1 MDPQSDFDDLFRK
14 YYTKLC
20 MFAHQYVADLDDCHD
35 VVSAAFE
42 EVWRNRATLE
52 MSTARQYLYTS
63 VRNRAIDFLR
73 QQGQRQAYIR
83 YVRLLTAGAE
93 LQSTAQEQMDDSA
106 LVQKALAT
114 LAQPTRQILQACY
127 IDGLKYAEVAT
138 LMGISIATVKKHMVR
153 ALRMLREYKNSIKP

>member
-1 MDPQSDFDDLFRK
+1 MDLQSDFDDLFRM

-83 YVRLLTAGAE
+83 LCGFLPPVPSCSQPPRNRWTKVLWYKKRWLRWRSPQGKSCRLAT
-93 LQSTAQEQMDDSA
+93 STA
-106 LVQKALAT
+106 
-114 LAQPTRQILQACY
+114 
-127 IDGLKYAEVAT
+127 
-138 LMGISIATVKKHMVR
+138 
-153 ALRMLREYKNSIKP
+153 